1 MAEPFLKI
9 DVQGD
14 QELSRALSRAKD
26 VFRAEHL
33 QNALLAG
40 ALLVMNDAKRT
51 VARKTGT
58 LARSLHVG
66 GYGIGLGEGGGHGPD
81 TYPYRN
87 IGAGSDPLTVQVGTN
102 VPYAARIE
110 YGFVGKDVMGRRF
123 RQPAQPYLRPAIRK
137 NEEAVV
143 AEVRRVLLIQL
154 RAAVR

>member
-1 MAEPFLKI
+1 MAEPFLQI

-14 QELSRALSRAKD
+14 KELARALSRAKD
-26 VFRAEHL
+26 AFRVEHL

-66 GYGIGLGEGGGHGPD
+66 GFGVGLGEGGGHGPD

-87 IGAGSDPLTVQVGTN
+87 IGAHSDPLTVQVGTN

-123 RQPAQPYLRPAIRK
+123 HQPAQPYLRPAITANRDK
-137 NEEAVV
+137 AV
-143 AEVRRVLLIQL
+143 AEVRRVLLLQL
-154 RAAVR
+154 QAAVR